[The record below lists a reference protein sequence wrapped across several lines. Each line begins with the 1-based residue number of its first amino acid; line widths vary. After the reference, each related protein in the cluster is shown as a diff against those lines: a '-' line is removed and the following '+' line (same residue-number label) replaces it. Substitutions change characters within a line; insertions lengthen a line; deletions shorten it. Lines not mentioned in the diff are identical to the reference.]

1 MRKTKTKLLRDCPIC
16 GGQISVPTEDCVFVC
31 SECST
36 ALVMEVKVFVK
47 EEGMTF
53 CGKTY
58 SHAETFSIEAT
69 CRALGVSTQEAIDM
83 LQGKGITK

>member
-1 MRKTKTKLLRDCPIC
+1 MEERLEMRKTKTKLLRDCPIC

-69 CRALGVSTQEAIDM
+69 CRAEAIDM